1 MARESL
7 IAAATFV
14 PGDEREELLLG
25 FAELAYERGYELVRL
40 ADLVTRSGASP
51 ATVLGYWSDEESCA
65 LDALRAGAEQGFAVV
80 ARAFISL
87 PGDGPA
93 AAHRSLAALLGYLAS
108 SPALTSLSV
117 LAPPLLRGRAARHAG
132 VLDVVPEF
140 LVPGFTAI
148 GRVPPRPEIVSQRSP
163 AGSPRSFTATSSSH
177 GCPSCPPR
185 CRRSV
190 TSASPA
196 SSAPPRRSA
205 SAACPSASRA
215 SGTRSRSLAATAP
228 TGPRRRRPT
237 RETTAHPGG

>member
-80 ARAFISL
+80 ARAFMSL

-148 GRVPPRPEIVSQRSP
+148 GRVPPRPEIVSQLITGGLSAVVHRHVVESRLSELP
-163 AGSPRSFTATSSSH
+163 AALPAISHVCLTSFF
-177 GCPSCPPR
+177 G
-185 CRRSV
+185 
-190 TSASPA
+190 
-196 SSAPPRRSA
+196 
-205 SAACPSASRA
+205 AAEAERVSRLPV
-215 SGTRSRSLAATAP
+215 G
-228 TGPRRRRPT
+228 
-237 RETTAHPGG
+237 